1 MFRFNSSNSKIQVYI
16 SVVEALFRRDDHALG
31 MESEKF
37 ELLNLWSPVRLLG
50 GNVAY
55 VRWLIFSMLAPNQQI
70 PVNRISSTAEN
81 SKINSNWRWIAF
93 VCSFVQN
100 LPLFFFSKIS
110 SLVFI
115 ISFQL
120 RRFFLVNLSLAWN
133 RYRMPAI

>member
-55 VRWLIFSMLAPNQQI
+55 VR
-70 PVNRISSTAEN
+70 
-81 SKINSNWRWIAF
+81 
-93 VCSFVQN
+93 
-100 LPLFFFSKIS
+100 
-110 SLVFI
+110 
-115 ISFQL
+115 
-120 RRFFLVNLSLAWN
+120 
-133 RYRMPAI
+133 